1 MPSTQ
6 ADPDQSSVTLQR
18 RSVVSSFLF
27 KYSDIHASAAEVA
40 RFRRSDKVRTYQL
53 RVPYEAGKQ
62 TDEKLTGITTKDT
75 TSRRYRA
82 AATSKQIRPHWTL
95 RGENS
100 GKRRR

>member
-1 MPSTQ
+1 MSPEE
-6 ADPDQSSVTLQR
+6 ASSVQGSAVLQR

-27 KYSDIHASAAEVA
+27 KYSDIHARAAEVA
-40 RFRRSDKVRTYQL
+40 LFRRSDKVRTYQL
-53 RVPYEAGKQ
+53 RVPYETGKQ

-82 AATSKQIRPHWTL
+82 ASTSKQIRPHWTL